1 MTDNAPATP
10 NSPPTNFNLVT
21 LLLTDLTR
29 HPLRVLLFLMVV
41 ISAIAVILGTHHNR
55 QLSIAREKLMA
66 ERDNLDVEW
75 RNLVLEQSALTEH
88 TRIESRVEKDL
99 GMFRPEPI
107 DEVVVRLK

>member
-1 MTDNAPATP
+1 MTDNTP

-66 ERDNLDVEW
+66 ERDHLDVEW

-88 TRIESRVEKDL
+88 TRIEARVKKDL
-99 GMFRPEPI
+99 GMYRPKPI

>member
-1 MTDNAPATP
+1 MTDNL
-10 NSPPTNFNLVT
+10 SPRPSENFSLVK
-21 LLLTDLTR
+21 LLLIDLTR

-55 QLSIAREKLMA
+55 QLSITREKLMA
-66 ERDNLDVEW
+66 ERDRLDVEW

-88 TRIESRVEKDL
+88 TRIESRVKKDL
-99 GMFRPEPI
+99 GMYRPKPI